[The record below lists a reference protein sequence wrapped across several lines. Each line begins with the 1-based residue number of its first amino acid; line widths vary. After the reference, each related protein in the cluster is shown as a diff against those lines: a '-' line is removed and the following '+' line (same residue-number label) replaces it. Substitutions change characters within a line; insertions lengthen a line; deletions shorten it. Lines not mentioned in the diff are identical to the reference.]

1 MKTASRIFMTF
12 VLLAFFSGMTYSQ
25 VASTAVPAKSSAK
38 QATTTPAKSACCAQ
52 QQAAPAG
59 DHGKNF
65 VDKNGDGKCD
75 NCGTTGK
82 CKESG
87 NCGAKGAGC
96 ASGCSKGMGKGN
108 CGGNG
113 GPNKSC
119 GSNQGTKAT
128 EGQPNK

>member
-1 MKTASRIFMTF
+1 MKTASRIFLTF

-25 VASTAVPAKSSAK
+25 VASTTVPAKTNEK
-38 QATTTPAKSACCAQ
+38 QATNTPAKGACCAK
-52 QQAAPAG
+52 QQANATC

-75 NCGTTGK
+75 NCGTAGK

-87 NCGAKGAGC
+87 SCCAEGPGC
-96 ASGCSKGMGKGN
+96 ASGCSKGMGKGS
-108 CGGNG
+108 CSGNG

-119 GSNQGTKAT
+119 GSNQGTKT
-128 EGQPNK
+128 TGGQPNK